1 MLAGCMVV
9 AVVVSAAGGFWLGL
23 REGWEL
29 ALMADSAR
37 IGSGAVPRLT
47 AIKLGQVNALNT
59 ALELDVDNGL
69 IWSHYYIQSPLHPFL
84 APVWGLNAYPE
95 NRKEM
100 ARLAGYRR
108 EHPALPIVDGIG
120 LNTRA
125 AKDDSVEAMM
135 DERRQIV
142 DEMVRHFAPQP

>member
-1 MLAGCMVV
+1 
-9 AVVVSAAGGFWLGL
+9 
-23 REGWEL
+23 
-29 ALMADSAR
+29 
-37 IGSGAVPRLT
+37 
-47 AIKLGQVNALNT
+47 
-59 ALELDVDNGL
+59 
-69 IWSHYYIQSPLHPFL
+69 
-84 APVWGLNAYPE
+84 
-95 NRKEM
+95 M

-108 EHPALPIVDGIG
+108 AHPALPIVDGIG